1 MKSMGFAFG
10 YQRMLDTL
18 GSFAGPLITSG
29 LLAILVNFKDA
40 YKYKMIFII
49 SGIVAFITI
58 FLISFFVKERSEIQK
73 VTKYSFKR
81 YSIG

>member
-40 YKYKMIFII
+40 YKYKMIFIV

-58 FLISFFVKERSEIQK
+58 FLISFFVKERRRSTKSHKIQ
-73 VTKYSFKR
+73 F
-81 YSIG
+81 